1 MASREEL
8 WPGRD
13 EYDLAMARWTETLFD
28 PELRS
33 GRLDY
38 DHLGIRRYGGA
49 NLYTC
54 VYRVGNWMVRC
65 FCSNGKR
72 QPPTDIRGRYQ
83 AIARFSTVTQGR
95 VSALAAITYEEQGIQ
110 VGTRIL
116 PLVKMPFFA
125 NCPSLGEFIMDHYLE
140 AGVMQQLCDSW
151 LRMIAEMEAA
161 QVAHGDLDLSNVLV
175 EQHGSTLVLHL
186 IDYDNMWVPE
196 LDRHQQHEFGH
207 LHFQHPAF
215 MPPHSRPFTLAM
227 DRFSALTIYISLNAL
242 ITFPQLYDEWGADES
257 ERLLFTDSDYRNIDQ
272 PGNRI
277 GLLRALSMP
286 DLHSYID
293 ELLASLRERRMPRSL
308 ASISSS
314 TGYRPATPAPAVVP
328 SPAPVAILPPPP
340 HADWKRA
347 VYLAPPATAAQPTPM
362 DSSPRP
368 PAFPAQPMPLNPT
381 PAPPAFAVQPMPLN
395 PTPAPPA
402 FPTQLTPSHPL
413 PAPLAFPVQAAPLN
427 PLLTPPT
434 PVQPTP
440 SNPLPAPPAFPAQP
454 PPSHPLQASG
464 GQRGHDNSIQPLPGF
479 PTATLPAS
487 ASPALPAPSPPDP
500 PQANAV
506 RPPAS
511 VQQTDEPPVS
521 TKSRLWLW
529 VVIGI
534 AIGLLL
540 LAILAAVLLLT
551 GMRRFALEPLTIL
564 YSALIT
570 SLPS

>member
-1 MASREEL
+1 MRDNREMVSREEL

-13 EYDLAMARWTETLFD
+13 EYDLALARWTETLFD

-54 VYRVGNWMVRC
+54 VYRIGNWMVRC

-72 QPPTDIRGRYQ
+72 QPPTDIRERYQ
-83 AIARFSTVTQGR
+83 AIARFSTMAQGR
-95 VSALAAITYEEQGIQ
+95 VSALATITYEERGIQ

-140 AGVMQQLCDSW
+140 AGVMQQLCDAW

-161 QVAHGDLDLSNVLV
+161 QVAHGDLDLSNALV

-196 LDRHQQHEFGH
+196 LDRRQQYEFGH

-215 MPPHSRPFTLAM
+215 MPPHPRPFTPDM

-272 PGNRI
+272 AGNRI
-277 GLLRALSMP
+277 GLLRALSIP
-286 DLHSYID
+286 DLHPYID
-293 ELLASLRERRMPRSL
+293 ELLASLRERRIPHSL
-308 ASISSS
+308 ASISASV
-314 TGYRPATPAPAVVP
+314 GYRPTTPAPAPVAP
-328 SPAPVAILPPPP
+328 PAPAAILPPPP

-347 VYLAPPATAAQPTPM
+347 VYLPPPATATQPTPM
-362 DSSPRP
+362 DSSPRTP
-368 PAFPAQPMPLNPT
+368 GFAAQPIALNPT
-381 PAPPAFAVQPMPLN
+381 PAPPVFAVQPMSLN
-395 PTPAPPA
+395 PTSAPPA
-402 FPTQLTPSHPL
+402 FPGQPTPSHPL
-413 PAPLAFPVQAAPLN
+413 LTPPAFPAQAAPLN

-434 PVQPTP
+434 PGQPT
-440 SNPLPAPPAFPAQP
+440 
-454 PPSHPLQASG
+454 PSHPLQASDS
-464 GQRGHDNSIQPLPGF
+464 QRERDHSSQPLSSF
-479 PTATLPAS
+479 PTSTLPAS
-487 ASPALPAPSPPDP
+487 ASPAPPPPPPPDP
-500 PQANAV
+500 SQASGV
-506 RPPAS
+506 RLS
-511 VQQTDEPPVS
+511 ESTQQTDELPAS
-521 TKSRLWLW
+521 TKSHLWLW
-529 VVIGI
+529 VVIGV

-570 SLPS
+570 GLPS

>member
-1 MASREEL
+1 MRDNTEMAGREEL

-28 PELRS
+28 PELRN

-54 VYRVGNWMVRC
+54 VYRIGNWMVRC

-72 QPPTDIRGRYQ
+72 QPPSDIRERYQ
-83 AIARFSTVTQGR
+83 AIARFNTVAQGR
-95 VSALAAITYEEQGIQ
+95 VSALAAIIYEEQGIQ

-140 AGVMQQLCDSW
+140 AGVMQQLCDAW
-151 LRMIAEMEAA
+151 LRMIIEMEAA

-196 LDRHQQHEFGH
+196 LDRRQQHEFGH

-215 MPPHSRPFTLAM
+215 MPPHPRPFTLDM

-242 ITFPQLYDEWGADES
+242 TTLPRLYDEWGADES
-257 ERLLFTDSDYRNIDQ
+257 ERLLFTDSDYRSIDQ
-272 PGNRI
+272 AGNRI
-277 GLLRALSMP
+277 SLLRALSTP
-286 DLHSYID
+286 DLHPYID
-293 ELLASLRERRMPRSL
+293 ELLASLRERRMSRSL

-314 TGYRPATPAPAVVP
+314 AGYRPPAPAVVAP
-328 SPAPVAILPPPP
+328 PAPVAILPPPP

-347 VYLAPPATAAQPTPM
+347 VYLAPPAAAARPTPM
-362 DSSPRP
+362 DSSPTP
-368 PAFPAQPMPLNPT
+368 PVFAAQPILLNPT
-381 PAPPAFAVQPMPLN
+381 PAPPVFPGQ
-395 PTPAPPA
+395 PTP
-402 FPTQLTPSHPL
+402 SNPL
-413 PAPLAFPVQAAPLN
+413 PAPLPVQAAPLN

-434 PVQPTP
+434 PVKSTP

-454 PPSHPLQASG
+454 TPSHPLQASD
-464 GQRGHDNSIQPLPGF
+464 GQRGRDNSIQPLSSF

-487 ASPALPAPSPPDP
+487 ASPAPPPPPPPDP
-500 PQANAV
+500 PQASKV
-506 RPPAS
+506 RPPESA
-511 VQQTDEPPVS
+511 QQIDEPPTS

-529 VVIGI
+529 IVIGV

-551 GMRRFALEPLTIL
+551 GVRRFTLEPPTIL

-570 SLPS
+570 ALPS

>member
-1 MASREEL
+1 MRDNREMASREEL

-54 VYRVGNWMVRC
+54 VYRIGNWMVRC

-72 QPPTDIRGRYQ
+72 QPPTDIRERYQ
-83 AIARFSTVTQGR
+83 TIARFSSMAQGR
-95 VSALAAITYEEQGIQ
+95 VSALAAITYEEQGIH

-125 NCPSLGEFIMDHYLE
+125 NCPSLGEFIMDHYRE
-140 AGVMQQLCDSW
+140 SSVMQQLCDAW

-175 EQHGSTLVLHL
+175 EQHGSTPVLHL
-186 IDYDNMWVPE
+186 IDYDNMWVTE
-196 LDRHQQHEFGH
+196 LDRRQQHEFGH

-215 MPPHSRPFTLAM
+215 MPPYPRPFTLDM

-257 ERLLFTDSDYRNIDQ
+257 ERLLFTDSDYRTIDQ

-277 GLLRALSMP
+277 GLLHALSMP
-286 DLHSYID
+286 DLHPHTD

-314 TGYRPATPAPAVVP
+314 AGYRPATPAPA
-328 SPAPVAILPPPP
+328 PAAILPPPP

-347 VYLAPPATAAQPTPM
+347 VYLTPPATGTQPMPVDSFPTPL
-362 DSSPRP
+362 
-368 PAFPAQPMPLNPT
+368 AFPAQLMPLNPT
-381 PAPPAFAVQPMPLN
+381 PAPPVFA
-395 PTPAPPA
+395 
-402 FPTQLTPSHPL
+402 
-413 PAPLAFPVQAAPLN
+413 
-427 PLLTPPT
+427 
-434 PVQPTP
+434 VQPTP
-440 SNPLPAPPAFPAQP
+440 SNPLPTPPAFPAQP
-454 PPSHPLQASG
+454 VPLNPSLTPTPAQPTPPHPLQARD
-464 GQRGHDNSIQPLPGF
+464 GQRGRDHSSQPFSSF
-479 PTATLPAS
+479 PTSTLPAS
-487 ASPALPAPSPPDP
+487 ASPAPPPDP
-500 PQANAV
+500 PQASGI
-506 RPPAS
+506 RPPEN
-511 VQQTDEPPVS
+511 VQPPAS

-529 VVIGI
+529 IVIGI

-540 LAILAAVLLLT
+540 LAILATVLLLT
-551 GMRRFALEPLTIL
+551 GMRRFALEPFTI
-564 YSALIT
+564 YTALIIG
-570 SLPS
+570 LPS